1 MIRHSSHL
9 RAATGQAAAGFT
21 GIELLVT
28 VVILGV
34 LAAIGVSAS
43 LVELRA
49 ARVDAAANEFAGWLE
64 AVRRAAERGIP
75 CDVEIKPQTAAL
87 PAGPTT
93 TVATATPTAT
103 TIPNNCLSASPFR
116 IDSGR
121 PIDRYAVTPS
131 TATFTFT
138 PRGSLFLAVNAPVTI
153 SFQAVENGSAVG
165 STRCVR
171 LNPPLGLI
179 DVGACP

>member
-1 MIRHSSHL
+1 MIRHSS
-9 RAATGQAAAGFT
+9 RQCAATGQAAAGFT

-34 LAAIGVSAS
+34 LAAIGVTAS
-43 LVELRA
+43 LAELRA

-75 CDVEIKPQTAAL
+75 CDVTITTQTNAD
-87 PAGPTT
+87 PTT
-93 TVATATPTAT
+93 AVATAAPTAA

-138 PRGSLFLAVNAPVTI
+138 PRGSLFLAVNAPVSI